1 MRAQWV
7 RLGGA
12 ALILGVVLACSSDRS
27 TGPQQPA
34 VSMKK
39 MKLPKKLGQLIPDT
53 VEVAVRLSPL
63 ANDVTVS
70 KVIGTAGGT
79 ISIPEAG
86 VKLIVPAG
94 AVSSNVNFTMTA
106 LRGPLIAYE
115 FGPHGTVFNVP
126 VQVEQATSGLFVLGD
141 DPLTAGYFTDR
152 ADLENEDTVG
162 DLAEENPVTKD
173 TGRSVL
179 RFNVNHFSGYLV
191 ASGRT
196 KTY

>member
-27 TGPQQPA
+27 TGPQQQPA

-53 VEVAVRLSPL
+53 VTVAVRLFPL
-63 ANDVTVS
+63 TKDATVT
-70 KVIGTAGGT
+70 KVIGAAGGT
-79 ISIPEAG
+79 ISVPEAG
-86 VKLIVPAG
+86 VKLVVPAG
-94 AVSSNVNFTMTA
+94 AVSSDVNFSVTA

-115 FGPHGTVFNVP
+115 FGPHGTTFNVP
-126 VQVEQATSGLFVLGD
+126 VRVEQQTSGLFILGAGD
-141 DPLTAGYFTDR
+141 MTAGYWTDR
-152 ADLENEDTVG
+152 ADLENEDTIG
-162 DLAEENPVTKD
+162 DLTEENPVTQD
-173 TGRSVL
+173 ASGSVL

-191 ASGRT
+191 ASGR
-196 KTY
+196 KR

>member
-27 TGPQQPA
+27 TGPQQAA

-53 VEVAVRLSPL
+53 VDVAVRLSPL
-63 ANDVTVS
+63 PNDVSVS

-126 VQVEQATSGLFVLGD
+126 VQVEQATSGLFVIGD
-141 DPLTAGYFTDR
+141 DALTAGYFTNR

-196 KTY
+196 RTY

>member
-7 RLGGA
+7 RLCGA
-12 ALILGVVLACSSDRS
+12 ALILGVVLACNSDRS

-53 VEVAVRLSPL
+53 VDVAVRLSPL

-141 DPLTAGYFTDR
+141 DALTAGYFTDR

>member
-53 VEVAVRLSPL
+53 VDVAVRLSPL
-63 ANDVTVS
+63 SRDVTVS

-86 VKLIVPAG
+86 VKLVVPAG

-115 FGPHGTVFNVP
+115 FGPHGTNFNVP
-126 VQVEQATSGLFVLGD
+126 VQVEQQTGGLLILGGD
-141 DPLTAGYFTDR
+141 SLTAGYFTDR
-152 ADLENEDTVG
+152 ADLENDETVG
-162 DLAEENPVTKD
+162 DLAEENPVTQD
-173 TGRSVL
+173 AARAVL